1 MPAERVPPFFR
12 GWATN
17 YPVAPVAL
25 SPQFLRSKAPARV
38 ALTARAPAPHDPEW
52 MDSHDLPSLPAG
64 RAATLIADGA
74 LSPMDLLESCLA
86 RIAERDAE
94 IRAWVYVDEA
104 GARAVARE
112 RHDEARGGRRR
123 GPLHGVPVG
132 IKDIFHVAGM
142 TTTCGAAPVFHTVAT
157 EDAAAV
163 ARLRAA
169 GAIILGKAHTTEFA
183 YFEPGPT
190 RNPWNPAHTPGGS
203 SSGSAAAVAARMT
216 PLALGTQTV
225 GSLLR
230 PAAYCGVVGFKGTHG
245 LIPTEGVVPLAWS
258 LDHVGVF
265 ARAVA
270 DVALAAGV
278 LAGRPLAGPAP
289 RPPRLA
295 LAPEL
300 VERATPETAAE
311 VRATA
316 ARLARAGATIEE
328 VKLPASFAGV
338 HAAGRAVLEVEASA
352 YHEELYRVHAAAY
365 RPRTRELIAGGLTRP
380 AVAYVRAQRARLA
393 FREEVM
399 PLLAAH
405 DALLSPTAPAPAP
418 EGLGATGD
426 PWFCAPWSFAGVP
439 ACSLPSAVSALGLP
453 HAVQLVAAAERDA
466 ELLAVAAWCER
477 VLDFKLSPST

>member
-1 MPAERVPPFFR
+1 MA
-12 GWATN
+12 
-17 YPVAPVAL
+17 
-25 SPQFLRSKAPARV
+25 S
-38 ALTARAPAPHDPEW
+38 D
-52 MDSHDLPSLPAG
+52 DLAFLPAG
-64 RAATLIADGA
+64 RAATLIATGT
-74 LSPMDLLESCLA
+74 LSPLDLLESCLA
-86 RIAERDAE
+86 RIAVGDAK
-94 IRAWVYVDEA
+94 IRAWAHVDEA

-112 RHDEARGGRRR
+112 RHAEARAGRFR

-142 TTTCGAAPVFHTVAT
+142 TTTCGAAPAFHVSAT
-157 EDAAAV
+157 EDATAV

-183 YFEPGPT
+183 YFEPAPT
-190 RNPWNPAHTPGGS
+190 RNPWNTAHTPGGS
-203 SSGSAAAVAARMT
+203 SSGAAAAVAARMT

-225 GSLLR
+225 GSVLR

-270 DVALAAGV
+270 DVALTASV
-278 LAGRPLAGPAP
+278 LAGRPLTGPEP

-300 VERATPETAAE
+300 VDRAAPDTAAE
-311 VRATA
+311 VRAAA
-316 ARLARAGATIEE
+316 ARFARAGATVDE

-338 HAAGRAVLEVEASA
+338 HAAGRTVLEAEASA
-352 YHEELYRVHAAAY
+352 YHEPLHQAHAAAY
-365 RPRTRELIAGGLTRP
+365 RPRTRELIESGLARP

-399 PLLAAH
+399 PLLAGH

-418 EGLGATGD
+418 EGMATGD

-439 ACSLPSAVSALGLP
+439 ACSLPSGVSAPGLP

-477 VLDFKLSPST
+477 VLDFKHSPSM

>member
-1 MPAERVPPFFR
+1 M
-12 GWATN
+12 
-17 YPVAPVAL
+17 AP
-25 SPQFLRSKAPARV
+25 
-38 ALTARAPAPHDPEW
+38 D
-52 MDSHDLPSLPAG
+52 DLASLLAG
-64 RAATLIADGA
+64 RAATLIADGS

-86 RIAERDAE
+86 RIAARDAE
-94 IRAWVYVDEA
+94 IRAWVHVDET
-104 GARAVARE
+104 GSRAVARE
-112 RHDEARGGRRR
+112 RHAEARAGRLR
-123 GPLHGVPVG
+123 GPLHGVPVA
-132 IKDIFHVAGM
+132 IKDIIHVAGL
-142 TTTCGAAPVFHTVAT
+142 TTTCGAAPAFHVAAT
-157 EDAAAV
+157 EDATAV

-190 RNPWNPAHTPGGS
+190 RNPWNTAHTPGGS
-203 SSGSAAAVAARMT
+203 SSGSAAAVAARMA

-225 GSLLR
+225 GSVLR

-245 LIPTEGVVPLAWS
+245 LIPAEGVVPLAWS

-265 ARAVA
+265 ARAIA
-270 DVALAAGV
+270 DVALTAGV
-278 LAGRPLAGPAP
+278 LAGRPLTGVAA

-295 LAPEL
+295 LATEL
-300 VERATPETAAE
+300 VDRATPETAAE
-311 VRATA
+311 VRAVA
-316 ARLARAGATIEE
+316 ARLARAGAIVEE

-338 HAAGRAVLEVEASA
+338 HAAGREVLEVEASA
-352 YHEELYRVHAAAY
+352 YHEELYRTHAPAY
-365 RPRTRELIAGGLTRP
+365 RPRTRELIAGGLARP

-418 EGLGATGD
+418 EGLATGD

-439 ACSLPSAVSALGLP
+439 ACSLPSGVSALGLP

-477 VLDFKLSPST
+477 VLDFRLTL

>member
-1 MPAERVPPFFR
+1 MA
-12 GWATN
+12 
-17 YPVAPVAL
+17 
-25 SPQFLRSKAPARV
+25 S
-38 ALTARAPAPHDPEW
+38 D
-52 MDSHDLPSLPAG
+52 DLASLPAG
-64 RAATLIADGA
+64 RAATLIADRS
-74 LSPMDLLESCLA
+74 LSAVDLLESCLA
-86 RIAERDAE
+86 RIAAREAE
-94 IRAWVYVDEA
+94 VHAWVRVDDA

-112 RHDEARGGRRR
+112 RHAEARAGRLR

-132 IKDIFHVAGM
+132 IKDIIHVAGL
-142 TTTCGAAPVFHTVAT
+142 TTTCGAAPAFHVAAT
-157 EDAAAV
+157 EDATAV

-190 RNPWNPAHTPGGS
+190 RNPWNTAHTPGGS

-225 GSLLR
+225 GSVLR

-270 DVALAAGV
+270 DAALTAGV
-278 LAGRPLAGPAP
+278 LAGRALAGAAS

-295 LAPEL
+295 LAAEL
-300 VERATPETAAE
+300 VDRATPETAAE
-311 VRATA
+311 VRAA
-316 ARLARAGATIEE
+316 ADRFARAGATIEE

-338 HAAGRAVLEVEASA
+338 HAAGREVLEVEAAA
-352 YHEELYRVHAAAY
+352 YHEDLYRAHAAAY
-365 RPRTRELIAGGLTRP
+365 RPRTRELIAGGLARP
-380 AVAYVRAQRARLA
+380 AVAYARAQRARLA

-405 DALLSPTAPAPAP
+405 DALLAPTAPAPAP
-418 EGLGATGD
+418 EGLATGD
-426 PWFCAPWSFAGVP
+426 PWFCAPWSFAGAP
-439 ACSLPSAVSALGLP
+439 ACSLPSGVSAAGLP

-466 ELLAVAAWCER
+466 ELLVVAAWCER
-477 VLDFKLSPST
+477 VLDFKRSP